1 MTLNDASSALSLLE
15 SRRSGRPRDLVE
27 PGPTDEQLMR
37 MLGIASRT
45 PDHGQIVPYRFVV
58 VAKDH
63 REALA
68 GLYRRAMAACD
79 RDAPQTK
86 IDKAMVNARAAPCL
100 VILIAAP
107 VRDHKIPVFE
117 QELTCGAAGMNLL
130 HAATAMGFAGGWVTG
145 WPAVDPM
152 VIDEFCRPGERIAGL
167 IYLGTPSI
175 PLEERIRPRL
185 DSIVTKWSPR
195 TQD

>member
-1 MTLNDASSALSLLE
+1 MSLNDASSALSLLE

-45 PDHGQIVPYRFVV
+45 PDHGQIVPYRFVMV
-58 VAKDH
+58 GKDQ

-68 GLYRRAMAACD
+68 RLYRRAMAASD

-100 VILIAAP
+100 VILIASP
-107 VRDHKIPVFE
+107 IRDHKIPVFE

-152 VIDEFCRPGERIAGL
+152 VIGEFCRPGERIAGL
-167 IYLGTPSI
+167 IYLGTPANA
-175 PLEERIRPRL
+175 LEERIRPPL
-185 DSIVTKWSPR
+185 DSIVTKWSPP